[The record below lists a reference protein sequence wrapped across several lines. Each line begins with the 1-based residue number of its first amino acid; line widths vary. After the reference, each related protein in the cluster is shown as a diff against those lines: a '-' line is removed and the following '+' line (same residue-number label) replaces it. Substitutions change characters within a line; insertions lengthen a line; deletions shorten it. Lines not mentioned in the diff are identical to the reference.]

1 MATYSTPYPHAR
13 KRADKPLATPA
24 LDTMVNREFITNY
37 LADRLTVPYGEL
49 RPFRDRIG
57 KKIDTARTT
66 GKLQSTDGKYQFAD
80 FAAWARSRKEF
91 AAAVADIV
99 LPNTGSA
106 TAILPAMFGQAF
118 GYSLP
123 PTLEGCK
130 TALVEAYRELNQL
143 RGDNQS
149 LRAAVT
155 ALTPYKE
162 KADARSLA
170 ASIAGQRGKRLPRR

>member
-1 MATYSTPYPHAR
+1 
-13 KRADKPLATPA
+13 
-24 LDTMVNREFITNY
+24 MVNREFITNY
-37 LADRLTVPYGEL
+37 LADRLPLPYGTP
-49 RPFRDRIG
+49 RQFRDRIG
-57 KKIDTARTT
+57 KKLVTADTT
-66 GKLQSTDGKYQFAD
+66 GKLKSTDGKYQFGH
-80 FAAWARSRKEF
+80 FAAWARSRKDF
-91 AAAVADIV
+91 AAAVADVV
-99 LPNTGSA
+99 LPNTGHAS
-106 TAILPAMFGQAF
+106 AILPGMTGQAF

-130 TALVEAYRELNQL
+130 SALVEAYRELNQL

-149 LRAAVT
+149 LRAAVA